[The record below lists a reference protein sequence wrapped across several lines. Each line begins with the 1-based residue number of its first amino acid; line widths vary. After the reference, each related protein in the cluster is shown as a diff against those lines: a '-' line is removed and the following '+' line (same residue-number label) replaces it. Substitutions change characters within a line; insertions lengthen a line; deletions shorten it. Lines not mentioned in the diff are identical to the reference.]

1 MHIFNTSLRMILSQ
15 SADAHRLLAYFVRQ
29 RGWYK
34 DAASYVARA
43 QKAEDF
49 LSEHENNQIKIR
61 A

>member
-1 MHIFNTSLRMILSQ
+1 MQISNVQLTKILNQ

-29 RGWYK
+29 RGWHK

-43 QKAEDF
+43 QIAENF
-49 LSEHENNQIKIR
+49 LEERKNNQIKIR